1 MPHCTC
7 FWKNLSS
14 FFQKKSEIKDFANR
28 NLYEKSKSKAFE
40 ILLKCEKIKEGVK
53 MFLQKDLKK
62 TLMKIKKVFY

>member
-1 MPHCTC
+1 M
-7 FWKNLSS
+7 FLKKFKQ
-14 FFQKKSEIKDFANR
+14 FFSKKSEIKDFANR